1 MPVDFRCFLFAS
13 RSFVSNGFSDGAT
26 FRNLN
31 VRDTKLAPDPT
42 RALHNS
48 EQADPEESGLVT
60 DLPVLDDIDAL
71 SALVRLAMPKHEE
84 PKVMAGM
91 LLARFGSFAGTLT
104 ASTQALRSVA
114 GIGPYMLA
122 AVTVFREA
130 AVRLQR
136 SQLADSEILSDRKK
150 LYAYLSAVLARE
162 VIEQFHILFL
172 DETGLLIADEA
183 QARGTVNHTP
193 VYPREV
199 VRRALE
205 LKATALVLVHNHPS
219 GDPSPSAEDLAMT
232 KQVASAASVL
242 GITVRDHVIVGN
254 GKWLSFAESKLL

>member
-1 MPVDFRCFLFAS
+1 M
-13 RSFVSNGFSDGAT
+13 
-26 FRNLN
+26 N
-31 VRDTKLAPDPT
+31 VHGTRLSPDPT
-42 RALHNS
+42 RALLDS
-48 EQADPEESGLVT
+48 GLSMREEGGLVT
-60 DLPVLDDIDAL
+60 DHPVLDDIAAL

-84 PKVMAGM
+84 PMLLAGM

-104 ASTQALRSVA
+104 ASAQALRSVA

-130 AVRLQR
+130 AIRLQKSR
-136 SQLADSEILSDRKK
+136 LTDLEILSDRSR

-172 DETGLLIADEA
+172 DEIGLLIADEA

-205 LKATALVLVHNHPS
+205 LKATALILVHNHPS
-219 GDPSPSAEDLAMT
+219 GDPAPSAEDLAMT
-232 KQVASAASVL
+232 RQVVAAAGVL

-254 GKWLSFAESKLL
+254 GRWLSFAESGLL